1 MNKMNELQQIIYAVT
16 TESGCN
22 VVIFDSDQDILDKI
36 KMSLSVE
43 TRLIPPRFS
52 TNNNIIYVIPCQQ
65 NLKINIGE

>member
-1 MNKMNELQQIIYAVT
+1 MNEMNKLQQIIYAVT
-16 TESGCN
+16 TESGCY
-22 VVIFDSDQDILDKI
+22 VAIFGSDQDILDKI

-52 TNNNIIYVIPCQQ
+52 ADNNIIYVIPCQQ